1 LRLLPRMLKLGLLK
15 RPPSPYR
22 ILITASLAQSLSQ
35 EIDICQRPS
44 QQRMHHALEQVCEV
58 TGAED
63 VPSELDGAIGD
74 GDLRSTW
81 PNASGVK
88 KKLSTNQG
96 KMCNPSKD
104 VGIVV
109 LNSRVAPWVLSMDLS
124 EAGQRLPENQNSV
137 WVTCSNVQ
145 VAEGILVIGKAKL
158 GDKTLIDTLSPAVRC
173 LEKAEKESRPLS
185 DALAEFQEAAKKG
198 MESTK
203 EMVAKMG
210 RASRLGERTLG
221 HQDAGATSCYLILRS
236 MAIGLAQD
244 VKI

>member
-1 LRLLPRMLKLGLLK
+1 MPET
-15 RPPSPYR
+15 
-22 ILITASLAQSLSQ
+22 ITA
-35 EIDICQRPS
+35 EG
-44 QQRMHHALEQVCEV
+44 MHHALEQVC
-58 TGAED
+58 D
-63 VPSELDGAIGD
+63 VIEEQKAYLSELDGAIGD
-74 GDLRSTW
+74 GDHGVNMAKCFRE
-81 PNASGVK
+81 VK

-96 KMCNPSKD
+96 KDVQSILKD
-104 VGIVV
+104 VGMVV
-109 LNSRVAPWVLSMDLS
+109 LNSVGGAMGALYGTFFLKLAQEAAGRSELRLGDLV
-124 EAGQRLPENQNSV
+124 RMF
-137 WVTCSNVQ
+137 Q
-145 VAEGILVIGKAKL
+145 VAEKGILDIGKAKP

-173 LEKAEKESRPLS
+173 LEKAEKESGSLS

-203 EMVAKMG
+203 GMVAKMG